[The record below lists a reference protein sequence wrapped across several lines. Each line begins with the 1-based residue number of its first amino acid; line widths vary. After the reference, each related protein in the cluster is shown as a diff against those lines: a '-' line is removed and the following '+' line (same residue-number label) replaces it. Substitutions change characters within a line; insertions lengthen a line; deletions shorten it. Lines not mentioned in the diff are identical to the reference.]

1 MSIIETVMVTGG
13 AGYVGA
19 VLVPKLLQKGYS
31 VRNLDLFM
39 FQDYDSEAAKAAD
52 TLKLIKGDIR
62 DQELLKDVLQGCDAV
77 IHLACIS
84 NDPSFELNPTL
95 GKSINFDAFEPLVR
109 ISKESGVKRFI
120 YASSSSVYGISE
132 TENVTEEHP
141 LRPVTDYSKYKGLCE
156 PILLDEQSSD
166 FTPVIIRPATVCG
179 YSPRQR
185 LDLIVNI
192 LTNHAVNRGRITVFG
207 GKQMRP
213 NLNID
218 DVTDLYVQ
226 LLAHDARDIAG
237 QIYNAGYQNLT
248 VTDIAETAR
257 AVVQR
262 ELPDREHIEIE
273 TTPTDDTR
281 SYHISSAKI
290 ARELGFNPKW
300 TIEDAIKDLVI
311 AFRGGRLPN
320 PMDDMRYYNIMT
332 MQHLG
337 LQ

>member
-1 MSIIETVMVTGG
+1 
-13 AGYVGA
+13 
-19 VLVPKLLQKGYS
+19 
-31 VRNLDLFM
+31 M

-300 TIEDAIKDLVI
+300 TIEDAIKDLVV

>member
-1 MSIIETVMVTGG
+1 
-13 AGYVGA
+13 
-19 VLVPKLLQKGYS
+19 
-31 VRNLDLFM
+31 
-39 FQDYDSEAAKAAD
+39 
-52 TLKLIKGDIR
+52 
-62 DQELLKDVLQGCDAV
+62 
-77 IHLACIS
+77 
-84 NDPSFELNPTL
+84 
-95 GKSINFDAFEPLVR
+95 
-109 ISKESGVKRFI
+109 
-120 YASSSSVYGISE
+120 
-132 TENVTEEHP
+132 
-141 LRPVTDYSKYKGLCE
+141 
-156 PILLDEQSSD
+156 
-166 FTPVIIRPATVCG
+166 
-179 YSPRQR
+179 
-185 LDLIVNI
+185 
-192 LTNHAVNRGRITVFG
+192 
-207 GKQMRP
+207 MRP

-257 AVVQR
+257 AGVQR

-300 TIEDAIKDLVI
+300 TSEDAIKDLVV